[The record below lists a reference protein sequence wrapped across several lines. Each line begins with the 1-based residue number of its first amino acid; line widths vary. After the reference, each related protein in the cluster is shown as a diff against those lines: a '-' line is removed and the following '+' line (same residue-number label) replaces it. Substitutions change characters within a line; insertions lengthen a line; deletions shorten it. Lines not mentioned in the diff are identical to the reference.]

1 MQKKVLL
8 IFLGL
13 MFISMIVVSVPLY
26 ITLYLALPILNTI
39 SFNIFMM
46 YGALFCRV
54 VTAIII
60 YLLSKKYWSSFKLSE
75 RTFLF
80 ALLIMELAEGLFQKG
95 FLKYSLSYFNIITLY
110 LSYLSVSYI
119 ICCYIHR
126 ASEYKWRLVHYLGW
140 AIVATISFN
149 LIRMG
154 ILMGGLGIYTKE
166 STSALFLSNFLT
178 CFELTVASFITF
190 FLLDS
195 SGKLPSSTLVKGL
208 ILTGLI
214 SFLRVD
220 IPLRDIQNSEGNYL
234 YRVFYYG
241 QSLWEYFLVGILIA
255 YFFKK
260 IKIKING
267 LTP

>member
-8 IFLGL
+8 ISLGL

-26 ITLYLALPILNTI
+26 ITFYLPLPILNTI

-46 YGALFCRV
+46 YGAFFCRV

-80 ALLIMELAEGLFQKG
+80 ALLIMELAEGIFQKG
-95 FLKYSLSYFNIITLY
+95 FLKYSLTYFNIFTLY
-110 LSYLSVSYI
+110 LSYLSLSYI

-154 ILMGGLGIYTKE
+154 ILMGGVGIYTKE
-166 STSALFLSNFLT
+166 SASALFLSNFLT

-195 SGKLPSSTLVKGL
+195 SGKLPSSTLLKGL

-220 IPLRDIQNSEGNYL
+220 IPLRDIHNSEGNYL

-241 QSLWEYFLVGILIA
+241 QSLWEYFLLGILIA
-255 YFFKK
+255 YFLKRSK
-260 IKIKING
+260 LK
-267 LTP
+267 